1 MCLPSSYKRKQ
12 QPFDF
17 RRKEGGD
24 RMNGRVFVI
33 GLGLIGGSLSLS
45 IKNNYPNSTIIG
57 YDIADEN
64 KKLGKMLG
72 VIDDSVDTLEEG
84 VKDADLII
92 IATPVREAEL
102 MMEKLAHLPLKK
114 DVLVTDVGSTKGK
127 IVQKSCLLKDKGITF
142 IGGHPM
148 AGSHKSGVS
157 ASKALLFENAFY
169 LLTPEDKAD
178 TKSVQLLIE
187 WLSGTR
193 AKFLV
198 VSPQEHDLLTGVISH
213 LPHIV
218 AASLVHQADAASKSN
233 ELVTR
238 LAAGGFRDI
247 TRIASSSPAMW
258 RDILLHNKAVLL
270 DLLDSW
276 IQEME
281 KVSSLIKAEESD
293 GIFDYFQKAK
303 NVRDELPQN
312 QKGAIPAFYD
322 LYVDVPDYPG
332 IISEVTGFLAKEN
345 ISITNIRIVETRE
358 EIYGVLVI
366 SFQTEE
372 DRTRAQACIAAYSN
386 YDTSIG

>member
-1 MCLPSSYKRKQ
+1 
-12 QPFDF
+12 
-17 RRKEGGD
+17 
-24 RMNGRVFVI
+24 MNGRVFVI
-33 GLGLIGGSLSLS
+33 GLGLIGGSLALS
-45 IKNNYPNSTIIG
+45 IKNNHPHCTIIG
-57 YDIADEN
+57 FDIAEKN

-72 VIDDSVDTLEEG
+72 VIDDCVDTLEDGAEE
-84 VKDADLII
+84 ADLII
-92 IATPVREAEL
+92 IATPVRQAE
-102 MMEKLAHLPLKK
+102 MMIEKLAQMPLKN

-127 IVQKSCLLKDKGITF
+127 VVEKSRLLQEKGITF

-169 LLTPEDKAD
+169 LLTPEETVGKN
-178 TKSVQLLIE
+178 SVQLLMN

-198 VSPQEHDLLTGVISH
+198 VSPEEHDLLTGVISH

-218 AASLVHQADAASKSN
+218 AASLVHQADDVAKSN

-258 RDILLHNKAVLL
+258 RDILLHNKTVLL
-270 DLLDSW
+270 ELLDKW
-276 IQEME
+276 TKEME
-281 KVSSLIKAEESD
+281 KVKTLIKTEEAD
-293 GIFDYFQKAK
+293 EIFDYFQVAK

-345 ISITNIRIVETRE
+345 ISITNIRIIETRE

-372 DRTRAQACIAAYSN
+372 DRKRAQACIAAYST
-386 YDTSIG
+386 YETSIG